1 MEKRFISTLLS
12 TAKCAFGFLLLVG
25 VVVSC
30 SNKGDE
36 QASMSDF
43 TQRKRAEAFIAKLDM
58 SQRLE
63 LLLLE
68 TRGDT
73 ALLAKLLMAPE
84 ASVKRLMA
92 GESQPTEHALK
103 KTSRTFA
110 DIKEFDAETIINA
123 AFNNKDIPDVE
134 NKTNVWEQP

>member
-12 TAKCAFGFLLLVG
+12 TAKCAFSFLLLVG

-36 QASMSDF
+36 QASMRDF